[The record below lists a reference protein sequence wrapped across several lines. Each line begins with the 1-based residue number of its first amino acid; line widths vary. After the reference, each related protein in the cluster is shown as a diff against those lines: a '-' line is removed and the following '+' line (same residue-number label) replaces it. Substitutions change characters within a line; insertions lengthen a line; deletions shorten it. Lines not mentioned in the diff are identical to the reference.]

1 MSAKSKQNQPII
13 APFGYVGEFVSD
25 MEKSLF
31 AGLSAQKP
39 NLAKPKNSP
48 FLQKRES
55 LFEKAK
61 TLFLLS
67 PRPFLGLM
75 AGRGEGAAF
84 AFLVPAA
91 AAQKQ
96 INGGAGE
103 EDKHDA
109 KD

>member
-1 MSAKSKQNQPII
+1 MSAKSKQNKPII
-13 APFGYVGEFVSD
+13 APFAYVGEFVSD

-55 LFEKAK
+55 LFQKAK
-61 TLFLLS
+61 TLFLPS

-75 AGRGEGAAF
+75 AGRGEGAAI
-84 AFLVPAA
+84 AFLAPATA
-91 AAQKQ
+91 PQKQ
-96 INGGAGE
+96 IDGGTDE
-103 EDKHDA
+103 
-109 KD
+109 

>member
-13 APFGYVGEFVSD
+13 APFAYVGEFVSD

-31 AGLSAQKP
+31 AGLS
-39 NLAKPKNSP
+39 
-48 FLQKRES
+48 
-55 LFEKAK
+55 
-61 TLFLLS
+61 
-67 PRPFLGLM
+67 
-75 AGRGEGAAF
+75 
-84 AFLVPAA
+84 VA

-103 EDKHDA
+103 ENKHDA